1 MLYQVVT
8 RHPTN
13 SLELKGDH
21 QIWARQATTEGN
33 VPESAKWMD
42 ESRVGGCGH
51 YHARSV
57 PFHHRIGRLSSAS
70 QKQTAIV
77 QCGSFQLV
85 CVHFHSGARRSSLAS
100 SKLYRQLG
108 VSIRHCQPKIKSI
121 VDTMGR
127 YRKSFGISDDA
138 GRFQISGGWLRKEA
152 RD

>member
-1 MLYQVVT
+1 MLT
-8 RHPTN
+8 TKPCISSRTSLGRRKNHPFAGN
-13 SLELKGDH
+13 VGRLRSHVKGRFDIAERRA
-21 QIWARQATTEGN
+21 QIDKYKRPLARQATTEGN

-100 SKLYRQLG
+100 SKMYREKDLG
-108 VSIRHCQPKIKSI
+108 PPAATAVPRA
-121 VDTMGR
+121 
-127 YRKSFGISDDA
+127 F
-138 GRFQISGGWLRKEA
+138 RF
-152 RD
+152 